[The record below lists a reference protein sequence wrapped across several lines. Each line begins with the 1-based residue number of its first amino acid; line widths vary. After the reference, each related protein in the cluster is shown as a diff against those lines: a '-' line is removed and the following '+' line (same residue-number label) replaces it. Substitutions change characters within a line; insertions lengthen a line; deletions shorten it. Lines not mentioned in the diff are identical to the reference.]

1 MAKKFAHVQGLH
13 KIYETYNTQE
23 STGILTHYN
32 LKKLITNDLIDH
44 NTISFVQVETEDV
57 GRDLAGHIIKEKDR
71 FVIVQNDVFAL
82 FGSPMEEPK
91 DVEIPDN
98 TWRPIYLNGEII
110 TDYNFETIVEDE
122 NGEYVTTFVSPEEP
136 FSINYGTAE
145 DEYVIPAAK
154 YDVNKKILTVKYD
167 FNIEKALDYMQNNL
181 NFPSADFPGID
192 IPTVNDGKL
201 KFEKSKSTVYTKDPI
216 TVENPDYDSSDPN
229 SPETITTNEVLVD
242 ENTIDF
248 TVDRSFSA
256 NTPYDTTVTIN
267 YKGTADRV
275 DWYVTNEA
283 RDNRDDNNSKAKK
296 FVYIDCLQKCFEPSS
311 DYPYLIIKEDAKDI
325 ISEDSIVFITCG
337 KIIKSTDFGIFEMT
351 DADAFDNPEYMPGAR
366 FIWTHGMMFSSNT
379 WMPIFTRETI
389 DSQTLND
396 ITRVIGN
403 THLGG
408 RLIFQGAGGIKVDN
422 TQNGADV
429 AITIDGTGIA
439 RGEGGSSLQ
448 DGKATNVTGIVG
460 GVCVNVVAKEGEIKP
475 ADYYDKTKKNFI
487 QIKEE
492 TNQDGKK
499 ESWIEVNGMDAKSI
513 FIDEEIP
520 IGGTV
525 VGDNVIESGSFS
537 DCDNK
542 IPVGMSL
549 HEVLYR
555 ILFKEKEEE
564 GPGGDPA
571 DIFSQTLKINNKNL
585 NINAWYYD
593 ETKANNKGNS
603 ISSGSQLPIGTKVII
618 EIAYSATAEE
628 NVTLQFT
635 PYGVET
641 EPELIVG
648 ENVRAIETPIIRG
661 AKAYKEVYS
670 PEVECVLTTEINGF
684 NEIEASETP
693 GKNTYIV
700 EITQNGVNTISAINS
715 ITASQD
721 SIFERHQIWRL
732 SSFGNRWPDDPNFIA
747 ANLLNETD
755 TISRSFTLNALLP
768 YFIGVYRPQTEGS
781 NYFDFES
788 ATDEEIKNEI
798 IGNVK
803 DNTGVAVERC
813 GYMRYDEAPTS
824 NVIPFDANN
833 WFGININNK
842 QGPAQLVFV
851 MPKSA
856 LNSSATLSN
865 WITLFN
871 ALGIDITL
879 QTGAQVKYLFKEI
892 SLYNSNDYYLYT
904 TYNPYTG
911 YGKGNGQLQYKI
923 NNLK

>member
-1 MAKKFAHVQGLH
+1 MAKKFALVQGIHNIFDYQIQNDKYIYNISRIQKNELVDKNTVGFYIVDNEDVNRYIGDH
-13 KIYETYNTQE
+13 KIT
-23 STGILTHYN
+23 
-32 LKKLITNDLIDH
+32 
-44 NTISFVQVETEDV
+44 
-57 GRDLAGHIIKEKDR
+57 EKDR
-71 FVIVQNDVFAL
+71 FIITQNDVFSL
-82 FGSPMEEPK
+82 YGSLET
-91 DVEIPDN
+91 EIEQPDIIEN
-98 TWRPIYLNGEII
+98 TWRPVLVNDEYINEPFNIDYKDGELTKANHIVENVFDTTYLSLKYDIDKEALINFLKENLDAFVELPNVGNGE
-110 TDYNFETIVEDE
+110 
-122 NGEYVTTFVSPEEP
+122 
-136 FSINYGTAE
+136 
-145 DEYVIPAAK
+145 
-154 YDVNKKILTVKYD
+154 LT
-167 FNIEKALDYMQNNL
+167 FNIDKTTVFTANSVE
-181 NFPSADFPGID
+181 ID
-192 IPTVNDGKL
+192 
-201 KFEKSKSTVYTKDPI
+201 
-216 TVENPDYDSSDPN
+216 NPDYDEEDPN
-229 SPETITTNEVLVD
+229 STQIIETHNVD
-242 ENTIDF
+242 IDQNTIDINGSF
-248 TVDRSFSA
+248 TANSVDDS
-256 NTPYDTTVTIN
+256 VVKIK

-275 DWYVTNEA
+275 DWFVEN
-283 RDNRDDNNSKAKK
+283 DSRDDKDTNNSTAKK
-296 FVYIDCLQKCFEPSS
+296 YIYIECLQEYFKPSA
-311 DYPYLIIKEDAKDI
+311 DYPFLEVKNPDLI
-325 ISEDSIVFITCG
+325 SQDSIVFITCG
-337 KIIKSTDFGIFEMT
+337 SIVTETLNGPQISY
-351 DADAFDNPEYMPGAR
+351 DADVFDNPEYVDGAR
-366 FIWTHGMMFSSNT
+366 FIWTQNMMFSANT
-379 WMPIFTRETI
+379 WMPIFTRENETSELYGI
-389 DSQTLND
+389 SPIMGKNPN
-396 ITRVIGN
+396 GSK
-403 THLGG
+403 
-408 RLIFQGAGGIKVDN
+408 LIIQGAGGIKVI
-422 TQNGADV
+422 TQPNDTNGRHERV
-429 AITIDGTGIA
+429 ITIDGTGIA

-475 ADYYDKTKKNFI
+475 SDYYEKTKKNFI

-520 IGGTV
+520 IGGTI
-525 VGDNVIESGSFS
+525 VGDNVITSGSFS

-564 GPGGDPA
+564 GPGGDSA
-571 DIFSQTLKINNKNL
+571 DIFNQILKINNKNL

-618 EIAYSATAEE
+618 EIVYSATAEE

-670 PEVECVLTTEINGF
+670 PEVECLLTTQINGF

-700 EITQNGVNTISAINS
+700 EITQNGVNTISATNT

-732 SSFGNRWPDDPNFIA
+732 SSFGNRWSDDPNFIA
-747 ANLLNETD
+747 TYLLDETD

-768 YFIGVYRPQTEGS
+768 YFIGVYKPQTEGS

-803 DNTGVAVERC
+803 DNTGIAVERC

-851 MPKSA
+851 MPKAA
-856 LNSSATLSN
+856 LNSSATTSN

>member
-1 MAKKFAHVQGLH
+1 MAKKFALVQGIHNIFDYQIQNDKYIYNISRIQKNELVDKNTVGFYIVDNEDVNRYIGNH
-13 KIYETYNTQE
+13 KIT
-23 STGILTHYN
+23 
-32 LKKLITNDLIDH
+32 
-44 NTISFVQVETEDV
+44 
-57 GRDLAGHIIKEKDR
+57 EKDR
-71 FVIVQNDVFAL
+71 FIITQNDVFSL
-82 FGSPMEEPK
+82 YGSLET
-91 DVEIPDN
+91 EIEQPGIIEN
-98 TWRPIYLNGEII
+98 TWRPVLVNDEYINEPFNIDYKDGELTKANHIIENVFDTTYLSLKYDIDKEALINFLKENIDAFVELPNVGNGE
-110 TDYNFETIVEDE
+110 
-122 NGEYVTTFVSPEEP
+122 
-136 FSINYGTAE
+136 
-145 DEYVIPAAK
+145 
-154 YDVNKKILTVKYD
+154 LT
-167 FNIEKALDYMQNNL
+167 FNIDKTTVFTANSVE
-181 NFPSADFPGID
+181 ID
-192 IPTVNDGKL
+192 
-201 KFEKSKSTVYTKDPI
+201 
-216 TVENPDYDSSDPN
+216 NPDYDEEDPN
-229 SPETITTNEVLVD
+229 STQTIETHNVD
-242 ENTIDF
+242 IDQNTIDINGSF
-248 TVDRSFSA
+248 TANSVD
-256 NTPYDTTVTIN
+256 NKTVTIK

-275 DWYVTNEA
+275 DWYVTNED
-283 RDNRDDNNSKAKK
+283 RDDKYDNNSKAKK
-296 FVYIDCLQKCFEPSS
+296 FVYIDCLQKYFYPSS
-311 DYPYLIIKEDAKDI
+311 NYPYLIVKEDVKDI

-337 KIIKSTDFGIFEMT
+337 KIIKNTDFGIFEMT
-351 DADAFDNPEYMPGAR
+351 DAEVFDNPEYMPGAR
-366 FIWTHGMMFSSNT
+366 FIWTHGMMFSANT

-389 DSQTLND
+389 DSPILND

-422 TQNGADV
+422 TQNGSEV

-475 ADYYDKTKKNFI
+475 SDYYEKTKKNFI

-520 IGGTV
+520 IGGTI

-537 DCDNK
+537 DCEDK

-571 DIFSQTLKINNKNL
+571 DIFNQILKINNKNL

-603 ISSGSQLPIGTKVII
+603 ISSGAQLPVGTKVII
-618 EIAYSATAEE
+618 EISYSATAEE

-661 AKAYKEVYS
+661 AKAYKEIYS

-684 NEIEASETP
+684 NEVAYSEAP

-700 EITQNGVNTISAINS
+700 EITQNGVNTISATNS

-732 SSFGNRWPDDPNFIA
+732 SSFGNRWSDDPNFIA
-747 ANLLNETD
+747 TNLLDETD

-768 YFIGVYRPQTEGS
+768 YFIGVYKPQTEGS
-781 NYFDFES
+781 NYFDFEN

-813 GYMRYDEAPTS
+813 GYMRYDEAPTTEA
-824 NVIPFDANN
+824 VTFTPNN
-833 WFGININNK
+833 LFNINNGY
-842 QGPAQLVFV
+842 GPAQLVFV
-851 MPKSA
+851 IPKSA

-865 WITLFN
+865 WIILRDD
-871 ALGIDITL
+871 IMSDITTSKTANL
-879 QTGAQVKYLFKEI
+879 DYLFKPIALFSDEE
-892 SLYNSNDYYLYT
+892 DYYIYT
-904 TYNPYTG
+904 NFNKVN
-911 YGKGNGQLQYKI
+911 GKGLGKFNFTYQFKNI
-923 NNLK
+923 K